1 MRPTSMIRILGG
13 SLISLAL
20 FAAPASAQNM
30 KPGLWEISHKMAGSG
45 DTGAKMAAAQEQMQK
60 QLAAMPPEQRKQM
73 EKMMADKGVA
83 MAPGAGA
90 GGGNAMRVCISKEMA
105 ARNEPPAQQGD
116 CKQDML
122 QKSGNT
128 TKFKFTCS
136 NPPATGEGEVTVLSP
151 EAYTMKMKT
160 TAQVKGKA
168 ETMTMDAQGKWLSN
182 DCGNLK
188 PVKG

>member
-1 MRPTSMIRILGG
+1 MNKPLLIALACSTLG
-13 SLISLAL
+13 A
-20 FAAPASAQNM
+20 FAAPAAAQNI
-30 KPGLWEISHKMAGSG
+30 KPGLWEVQNKMGGSG
-45 DTGAKMAAAQEQMQK
+45 DMGSKMAAAQAEMQK

-73 EKMMADKGVA
+73 EKMMADKGVG
-83 MAPGAGA
+83 MAPGGSV
-90 GGGNAMRVCISKEMA
+90 GSGGNMAMRTCISKEMA

-116 CKQDML
+116 CKQEML
-122 QKSGNT
+122 QKTGNT

-136 NPPATGEGEVTVLSP
+136 NPPATGEGEVTVISP
-151 EAYTMKMKT
+151 EAYTMKVKT

>member
-1 MRPTSMIRILGG
+1 LLPPSWPCPPSPQRHRPSN
-13 SLISLAL
+13 
-20 FAAPASAQNM
+20 PASG
-30 KPGLWEISHKMAGSG
+30 KSRTRW
-45 DTGAKMAAAQEQMQK
+45 AAAATW
-60 QLAAMPPEQRKQM
+60 AARWPRPR
-73 EKMMADKGVA
+73 
-83 MAPGAGA
+83 P
-90 GGGNAMRVCISKEMA
+90 RCRSSKELA

-116 CKQDML
+116 CKQETL
-122 QKSGNT
+122 QKTGNT